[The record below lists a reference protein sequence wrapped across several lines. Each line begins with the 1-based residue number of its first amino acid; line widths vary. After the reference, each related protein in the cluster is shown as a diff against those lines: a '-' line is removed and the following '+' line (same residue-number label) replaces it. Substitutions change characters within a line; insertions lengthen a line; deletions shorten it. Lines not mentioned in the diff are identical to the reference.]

1 MPRTGGEVKS
11 VEVKGAETK
20 VKLLT
25 RVGAKL
31 DQAALRKD
39 MQTLWSTGLFED
51 IRIQTTDAADGT
63 AVVFNG
69 TPKAAV
75 YLRDLRMEPHTYG
88 MAPSLPTGTPI
99 DSLRANQV
107 ALQVRQKLVQRG
119 YVGATVEPELVPIG
133 KNR

>member
-1 MPRTGGEVKS
+1 MPRTASEVKS

-25 RVGAKL
+25 HVGAKL
-31 DQAALRKD
+31 DQAVLRKD

-75 YLRDLRMEPHTYG
+75 YLREHPSILYEPT
-88 MAPSLPTGTPI
+88 
-99 DSLRANQV
+99 R
-107 ALQVRQKLVQRG
+107 
-119 YVGATVEPELVPIG
+119 
-133 KNR
+133 